1 MERATW
7 MGILAQG
14 DAAELAERAAP
25 WLNTPVTV
33 QRAPEIG
40 TAMVRGRM
48 GGTGGAFNLGE
59 VTVVRCS
66 VTLETG
72 LTGHAYV
79 QGRDKTKAQQCA
91 LLDALLQG
99 PEGAAI
105 QAQVVEP
112 LQQSL
117 AEKRRLESR
126 KAAATQVDFF
136 TLARGED

>member
-1 MERATW
+1 MERAIW
-7 MGILAQG
+7 MGILAQS
-14 DAAELAERAAP
+14 DAKELAQLAAP
-25 WLNTPVTV
+25 WLDIPVTL

-66 VTLETG
+66 VSTQDG
-72 LTGHAYV
+72 LIGHAYV
-79 QGRDKTKAQQCA
+79 QGRDKSKAKHCA
-91 LLDALLQG
+91 LIDALLQG
-99 PEGAAI
+99 PDGESLKS
-105 QAQVVEP
+105 QVIEP
-112 LQQSL
+112 LQASL
-117 AEKRRLESR
+117 TEKRQIESR

>member
-7 MGILAQG
+7 MGILAQS
-14 DAAELAERAAP
+14 DAAELAQLAAP
-25 WLNTPVTV
+25 WLDTPVTV

-66 VTLETG
+66 VSTQTG

-79 QGRDKTKAQQCA
+79 QGRDKTKAKHCA

-99 PEGAAI
+99 PEGESLQSQVI
-105 QAQVVEP
+105 QP
-112 LQQSL
+112 LQSSL
-117 AEKRRLESR
+117 AEKRDIESR